1 MGKKICNSPG
11 VGNSYYK
18 TNKVGIQ
25 GLRKRRQGTR
35 ETRKEGRNPHPDP
48 VDSFKDLLFKRD

>member
-1 MGKKICNSPG
+1 MSQEMYFLWEKKICNSPG

-25 GLRKRRQGTR
+25 GLRKRRQG
-35 ETRKEGRNPHPDP
+35 P
-48 VDSFKDLLFKRD
+48 